1 MSKHKTK
8 RVDLDHQRQAQSGG
22 MSRRA
27 WVGVAFGGAA
37 TALVGERWWRYSNP
51 AVIAASDTPITVYA
65 SPSCSCCHK
74 WVAHLEQNRFHVTV
88 ENVSDVTPIKS
99 KLGIP
104 KDLWSCHSGMVEG
117 YAIEGHVPADLI
129 QKMLAERPNIAGL
142 AAPGMPNGA
151 PGMEGATTDR
161 YEVIAF
167 TRSGE
172 TSVYATRG

>member
-1 MSKHKTK
+1 MSKRKANQPATRH
-8 RVDLDHQRQAQSGG
+8 RADSERGG

-27 WVGVAFGGAA
+27 WIGIAFGGAA

-51 AVIAASDTPITVYA
+51 RVIAASETPMTVYA
-65 SPSCSCCHK
+65 SPSCGCCHK
-74 WVAHLEQNRFHVTV
+74 WVGHLEQSGFHVTV
-88 ENVSDVTPIKS
+88 ESVSDVTPIKS
-99 KLGIP
+99 KLGVP

-129 QKMLAERPNIAGL
+129 QRLLAERPNIAGI
-142 AAPGMPNGA
+142 ATPGMPNGA

-172 TSVYATRG
+172 TSVYATR